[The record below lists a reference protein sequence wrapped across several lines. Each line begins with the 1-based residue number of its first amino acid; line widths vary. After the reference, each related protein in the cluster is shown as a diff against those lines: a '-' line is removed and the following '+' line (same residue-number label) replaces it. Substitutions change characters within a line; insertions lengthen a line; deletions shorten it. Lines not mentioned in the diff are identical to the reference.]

1 MATISR
7 KFQDFRKNIG
17 VVQTTHNWIVEVSV
31 EKGKVSKLKDSAIE
45 FRTEALEGCP
55 PTPDPEAVT
64 VNVGGFTFNYYGKTA
79 KNGEIAF
86 SAYEDVT
93 GKVGAL
99 AREINRIWGKGVSA
113 SGKVNDATMIGD
125 SGYFKA
131 DQDVRFK
138 IVVKLADNAGNVTKQ
153 WIFYDA
159 IGKAVP
165 EGELSQES
173 GAFKYRFTFL
183 YSMFEE
189 GMGAGQDTW

>member
-31 EKGKVSKLKDSAIE
+31 EKGKLTKLKDAAIE

-55 PTPDPEAVT
+55 PGVEAENVE
-64 VNVGGFTFNYYGKTA
+64 VNVGGFTFTYYGKVK
-79 KNGEIAF
+79 KNGELSF

-99 AREINRIWGKGVSA
+99 AREIQRLYAQGIGA
-113 SGKVNDATMIGD
+113 SGKVNDATMIASSDYYKSD
-125 SGYFKA
+125 S
-131 DQDVRFK
+131 DVRFK
-138 IVVKLADNAGNVTKQ
+138 ITVKLADNAGNVTKQ

-159 IGKAVP
+159 VGKAEP
-165 EGELSQES
+165 EGELGQEA
-173 GAFKYRFTFL
+173 GTFKYKFTFT
-183 YSMFEE
+183 YSMYEE
-189 GMGAGQDTW
+189 GQADGQDTW